1 MLEQP
6 SFGRRL
12 RQLRTERGLSQAA
25 LVGDGMS
32 TGYLSRLESG
42 ARQPTERAVAFLAG
56 RLGVRPA
63 DFAEPKADSLA
74 QALTVAT
81 SAETDDAILELAG
94 TLGRGRE
101 GDRALRWQA
110 LWLLART
117 KHKQGERAEELGH
130 LEELVELGDELGLP
144 ELRTRARTKLA
155 QCLRSMGDI
164 TRAGEAAA
172 TAYRIA
178 RDNASSVRD
187 TAGALLAL
195 VSVEAEAG
203 RLPDARAHADELCEL
218 THELTGTLPIE
229 AMWTASTVRFRQG
242 DHTTARELLE
252 TALDRMSSHDD
263 LLLWM
268 RLRLA
273 AASLYLQ
280 LTPPATEAARERL
293 EEVEP
298 VLGLIGTA
306 LRCQEL
312 GTLQAH
318 LAFHEGRFEDARA
331 LHDTLQGTQLRLT
344 FRDRIKLDVLYNRLL
359 AHEGRV
365 DEAAENLRAL
375 GDRTHPGSNIDLAAE
390 IWRVLAEILSADRQP
405 SAGSGA

>member
-42 ARQPTERAVAFLAG
+42 ARQPTERAVAFLAE
-56 RLGVRPA
+56 RLGVQPA
-63 DFAEPKADSLA
+63 DFTEPKADSLA

-81 SAETDDAILELAG
+81 SAETDDAILELAC
-94 TLGRGRE
+94 TLRLAGE

-110 LWLLART
+110 LWLLSRT
-117 KHKQGERAEELGH
+117 KHKQGERAAELGH

-144 ELRTRARTKLA
+144 ELRTRACTKLA
-155 QCLRSMGDI
+155 QCLRSMGEI
-164 TRAGEAAA
+164 ARAAEAAEA
-172 TAYRIA
+172 AYRIA
-178 RDNASSVRD
+178 RDSESSVRD

-203 RLPDARAHADELCEL
+203 RLAEARAHADELCDL
-218 THELTGTLPIE
+218 THDLSGTLPIE

-242 DHTTARELLE
+242 DHAMARVLLE
-252 TALDRMSSHDD
+252 RALERMSSHDG

-273 AASLYLQ
+273 ASSLYLQ

-306 LRCQEL
+306 LHCQEL
-312 GTLQAH
+312 TTLQAH
-318 LAFHEGRFEDARA
+318 LAFHEGRFDDARGLHDA
-331 LHDTLQGTQLRLT
+331 LHRAKLRLT
-344 FRDRIKLDVLYNRLL
+344 FRDRVRLDVLYNRLL

-375 GDRTHPGSNIDLAAE
+375 GDRTHKGSNVDLAAE
-390 IWRVLAEILSADRQP
+390 IWRVLAEILSADRLP
-405 SAGSGA
+405 APRSAT